1 MFSKKDLEDL
11 RKKYTK
17 GTRVELVK
25 MNDPYAPPKGTKGT
39 VTGVDDTGSI
49 MVSWDNGSSLAVIN
63 GIDKCKILN
72 ESLTMKEAT
81 TQNTQQAQQQ
91 TQTPDS
97 NISQDGKLLAQV
109 FSKNTS
115 LYKNLNEYPLDI
127 PKLYIDNTGRV
138 CADFQYE
145 GKPYKM
151 VNLETSAPQIEGE
164 KPQQTAQ
171 QQQTQQQTQMRLL
184 QQTQTEPRNV
194 TPKAEQAEADKATQA
209 NAQSVDIPNK
219 NKATDANFT
228 VVAPKEGEAVNP
240 DRVDSVSQGEE
251 VSPEITEVGGN
262 PSQKVNT
269 AKKTSPV
276 SAEAKANAVDVN
288 VSPANFTTVA
298 PKEGEAVNPDR
309 VDSVSQGE
317 EVSPE
322 VTEIGGNTSQKVNTI
337 KKTSP
342 VSAEADKA
350 NAIDVNVSPVENTTE
365 KDEIKEA
372 KTKKKSHLPPE
383 FDENYVELSSVFGDN
398 KIKKFLAN
406 SYDHNT
412 RVSKTL
418 NPHTNSYQT
427 VIDEFD
433 EKQISNALDVLSEL
447 NINLPMNLKLKEASA
462 RYLNDYLDKV
472 YADYFNL
479 RKINITMVYKD
490 PKSGRI
496 IMGNSKE
503 KYFADEIKDYSEN
516 RQEISFDKYDPL
528 TKEDITNIRGQ
539 LTKFFDSYKM
549 SMDGIDSKVLSSLK
563 NVATGGTVAKFT
575 LGNIIRDRST
585 TPITESKIKLFKEAD
600 STDNIFN
607 TYAKAVYGNKTFKEA
622 PSMEIEINA
631 SIFVVSGVKQ
641 AVNGALDYLS
651 SVFESMQLNEAIDP
665 NNITNSFVKDLNA
678 INEIQKRLAEELNK
692 KNFVIE
698 YTANNVKTT
707 YNIVYDIG
715 NPRNTRFLKEKG
727 VVIFSLKCSKVKKKS
742 KEVKQRKQSA
752 GGKFLKGLVN
762 TLATASG
769 AVVQGDRRGGSST
782 DGMTRLG

>member
-25 MNDPYAPPKGTKGT
+25 MDDPYAPPKGTKGT

-81 TQNTQQAQQQ
+81 TQNTQQ

-127 PKLYIDNTGRV
+127 PKLYIDNTGKV

-151 VNLETSAPQIEGE
+151 VNLETNAPQIEGE

-171 QQQTQQQTQMRLL
+171 QQQTQ

-209 NAQSVDIPNK
+209 NAQSVNIPNK
-219 NKATDANFT
+219 NKATD
-228 VVAPKEGEAVNP
+228 
-240 DRVDSVSQGEE
+240 
-251 VSPEITEVGGN
+251 
-262 PSQKVNT
+262 
-269 AKKTSPV
+269 
-276 SAEAKANAVDVN
+276 
-288 VSPANFTTVA
+288 ANFTTVA

-322 VTEIGGNTSQKVNTI
+322 VTEIGGNTSQKVNTA
-337 KKTSP
+337 KKISP
-342 VSAEADKA
+342 VSAEAKA
-350 NAIDVNVSPVENTTE
+350 NAVDANVSVVDNTTT

-372 KTKKKSHLPPE
+372 KTKKKAPLPPE
-383 FDENYVELSSVFGDN
+383 FDEDSVELSGVFGDN

-472 YADYFNL
+472 YADYFNQ

-528 TKEDITNIRGQ
+528 TKEDIANIRGQ

-575 LGNIIRDRST
+575 IGDIIRDRST
-585 TPITESKIKLFKEAD
+585 TPITESKIKLFKEAE
-600 STDNIFN
+600 STDNLFS
-607 TYAKAVYGNKTFKEA
+607 TWAKSYYGNNTFKEA

-631 SIFVVSGVKQ
+631 SIFAVSGVKQ

-651 SVFESMQLNEAIDP
+651 SVHESMQLNEAIDP

-678 INEIQKRLAEELNK
+678 INDIQKRLAEELNK

-707 YNIVYDIG
+707 YDVVYDIG
-715 NPRNTRFLKEKG
+715 NPRNTRFLKDKG
-727 VVIFSLKCSKVKKKS
+727 VVIFSLKCSKVKKNS
-742 KEVKQRKQSA
+742 KEVKQSA

-769 AVVQGDRRGGSST
+769 AVVQGDRNGQSATAGT
-782 DGMTRLG
+782 HTL

>member
-127 PKLYIDNTGRV
+127 PKLYIDNTGKV

-151 VNLETSAPQIEGE
+151 VNLETSAPHIEGE

-228 VVAPKEGEAVNP
+228 
-240 DRVDSVSQGEE
+240 
-251 VSPEITEVGGN
+251 I
-262 PSQKVNT
+262 
-269 AKKTSPV
+269 
-276 SAEAKANAVDVN
+276 
-288 VSPANFTTVA
+288 VA

-342 VSAEADKA
+342 VSAEAKA
-350 NAIDVNVSPVENTTE
+350 NAVDVNVSPVENTTE

-383 FDENYVELSSVFGDN
+383 FDEDYVELSSVFGDN

-447 NINLPMNLKLKEASA
+447 NINLPKNLKLKEASA

-472 YADYFNL
+472 YADYFNQ

-575 LGNIIRDRST
+575 IGNIVRDRST

-631 SIFVVSGVKQ
+631 SIFAVSGVKQ

-678 INEIQKRLAEELNK
+678 INDIQKRLAEELNK

-707 YNIVYDIG
+707 YNVVYDIG